1 MKYLETYITLN
12 QLKFYA
18 YHGVSPQET
27 KVGNTFI
34 IDIKLKVGIV
44 EAIETDNL
52 NYTVNYAEIYE
63 AIKSEM
69 ETPSKLLE
77 HVSGRIIK
85 RLFHDFESIENIE
98 LKLSKQNPPMGA
110 DTAGAGIIIHAER

>member
-1 MKYLETYITLN
+1 MKYLETYITLD

-52 NYTVNYAEIYE
+52 NYTVSYADIYE

-69 ETPSKLLE
+69 EIPSKLLE

-85 RLFHDFESIENIE
+85 RLFHDFATIENIE